1 MSIIDVNDI
10 TYRKFS
16 GYEDP
21 RYPSGMWLG
30 EGLVTGDGSG
40 GDSTVQIDFSKAAGL
55 RNSQYYSLE
64 EIFAVKGNNVSAAGD
79 MLVTNFDVGD
89 ELIGRRYHFLL
100 LATEGGVSNLTLS
113 PTAGTLRMFLG
124 QQSTPNSAQ
133 SISFII
139 DNTNLI
145 DFAVRIGGYVW
156 SARSSSVPGGPQ
168 RPPTGLYSP

>member
-21 RYPSGMWLG
+21 RFPSGMWLG

-40 GDSTVQIDFSKAAGL
+40 GDMTVQIDFSKAEGL

-64 EIFAVKGNNVSAAGD
+64 ELFAIKGVNVSTTVD
-79 MLVTNFDVGD
+79 VLITNFDVGD
-89 ELIGRRYHFLL
+89 ETIGRRYQLL
-100 LATEGGVSNLTLS
+100 VLSNEGGVAAL
-113 PTAGTLRMFLG
+113 PMGDGWGTLRMFLG

-133 SISFII
+133 SISFIMDNVNGI
-139 DNTNLI
+139 DWG
-145 DFAVRIGGYVW
+145 VRIGGYVW
-156 SARSSSVPGGPQ
+156 SARSTSVPGGPQ